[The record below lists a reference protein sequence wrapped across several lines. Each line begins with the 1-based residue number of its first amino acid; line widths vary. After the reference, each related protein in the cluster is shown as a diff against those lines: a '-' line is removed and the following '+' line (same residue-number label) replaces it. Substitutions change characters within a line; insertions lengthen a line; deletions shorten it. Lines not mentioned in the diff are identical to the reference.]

1 MPPTAR
7 NQQTVQ
13 SMTPK
18 LSAPSDYLAAESR
31 ADSAVPR
38 SRDNFLG
45 WYQTMVL
52 GAAFAAIYS
61 NLPIYAYVLSPA
73 LLPKFFYFGIV
84 CLITPLILLRFHT
97 FSAYLLSPFARWA
110 SLLLLLNLVHLVG
123 LSMGDGWGA
132 SYLIGHHIGER
143 EALVATRIQYIL
155 FSIFLGFAVYAG
167 SHTKYLKPVVCLMVA
182 LPVAVLLD
190 FARPGLLYP
199 IETEGAVLGRAA
211 AMFINPT
218 MAGEAILTV
227 FLIGCAVLGM
237 RNRLP
242 LFFLSG
248 AAVIATFSRSS
259 IIAWVLIMLILTIK
273 RSLPKSA
280 VITAALVLGVSL
292 AFLSSF
298 ENYLDSR
305 RELEAASNNIL
316 SRLDFFSS
324 FRFDD
329 DSSEERAD
337 VILAGWEL
345 FLQNPVF
352 GAGAGA
358 TQFWEHR
365 GSTHNQLLLFAAEY
379 GIFGISMWVWLVVIL
394 WRGRFFMEK
403 GLHFAMVF
411 LFVFMSMFTH
421 QMLDAASYW
430 LATAALISIRKKPDL
445 LRPGGV
451 H

>member
-1 MPPTAR
+1 
-7 NQQTVQ
+7 
-13 SMTPK
+13 MTLK
-18 LSAPSDYLAAESR
+18 ISAPSDYLAAESR
-31 ADSAVPR
+31 ADRPLPR
-38 SRDNFLG
+38 SRGNFLI

-52 GAAFAAIYS
+52 GAALGAIYS

-84 CLITPLILLRFHT
+84 FAITPLILLKFHA
-97 FSAYLLSPFARWA
+97 FSAYLLSPFALWA
-110 SLLLLLNLVHLVG
+110 SLLLLLNLVHFAG
-123 LSMGDGWGA
+123 LSMGGGWGA
-132 SYLIGHHIGER
+132 TYIIGHHIDAR

-155 FSIFLGFAVYAG
+155 FSIFLGFAAYTS

-218 MAGEAILTV
+218 MAGEAVLTV
-227 FLIGCAVLGM
+227 FLIGCAVLGI
-237 RNRLP
+237 RNRVP

-259 IIAWVLIMLILTIK
+259 IIAWVLIMLILTVK

-280 VITAALVLGVSL
+280 VITAALVLGLSVI
-292 AFLSSF
+292 FLSSF

-305 RELEAASNNIL
+305 RELEAASSNIL

-324 FRFDD
+324 FKFDD
-329 DSSEERAD
+329 DSSEERAA
-337 VILAGWEL
+337 VIRGGWEL

-358 TQFWEHR
+358 TQFWAHR
-365 GSTHNQLLLFAAEY
+365 GSTHNQLLLLAAEY
-379 GIFGISMWVWLVVIL
+379 GIFGISMWVWLVIIL
-394 WRGRFFMEK
+394 WKGRFFKER
-403 GLHFAMVF
+403 GLQLAMVF

-430 LATAALISIRKKPDL
+430 LATAALISIRKKAGQLPPD
-445 LRPGGV
+445 RGR
-451 H
+451 